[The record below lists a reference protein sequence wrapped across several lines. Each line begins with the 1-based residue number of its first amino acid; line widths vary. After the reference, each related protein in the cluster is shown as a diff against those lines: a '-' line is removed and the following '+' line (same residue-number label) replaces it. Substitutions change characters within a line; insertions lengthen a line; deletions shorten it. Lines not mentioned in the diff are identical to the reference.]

1 MTEDKENIGNY
12 QYISQSNYLHQSLVR
27 QQLLNAIL
35 FGSFFGGFIGT
46 FLIAISNKILYPIF
60 VRFKFSNEDDYHKS
74 FEFIQYIGCFLVGIF
89 CVCCLCLYED
99 VIKEKFQDK
108 KKRYFSFVAIFLFIS
123 FITYIILPGIRVAF
137 VAGNTLQSD
146 AISFPISYSIIC
158 ALIAVIIEFFM
169 TPPNSSDKQ
178 SNSATDNKSGV
189 TENVNAIASEGSS
202 VSLVLK
208 SPYAISVAE
217 ATAAINKLPSSPDP
231 NHPGIKE
238 LLEKLKTAIVSEPGL
253 NDEHKNAALKHIETL
268 AEQAGKKSQ
277 DETVKTPA
285 KTAIQALKGIFY
297 DLPDIAKLAEA
308 GKTLIPIIAKMFGV

>member
-178 SNSATDNKSGV
+178 SNSATENKNGDY
-189 TENVNAIASEGSS
+189 THINVGHTGNIQI
-202 VSLVLK
+202 K
-208 SPYAISVAE
+208 SPFAKAE
-217 ATAAINKLPSSPDP
+217 ILINKLPSSPDP

-238 LLEKLKTAIVSEPGL
+238 LLEKLKTAIVSEPDL
-253 NDEHKNAALKHIETL
+253 SDEDKNDALKHIGTL

-277 DETVKTPA
+277 DETIKTPA
-285 KTAIQALKGIFY
+285 KTAIQALKGIFS

-308 GKTLIPIIAKMFGV
+308 GKTLIPIIAKMFGVS